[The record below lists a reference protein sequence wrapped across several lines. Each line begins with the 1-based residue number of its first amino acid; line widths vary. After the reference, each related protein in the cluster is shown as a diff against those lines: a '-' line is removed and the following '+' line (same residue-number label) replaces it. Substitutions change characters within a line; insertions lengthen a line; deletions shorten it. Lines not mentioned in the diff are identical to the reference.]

1 MNKWRKSRRYDLSLP
16 VIIRVPVKK
25 NASSR
30 NRKTRNVSTRDVYF
44 TIDNYLSTGTNLD
57 LTLPLPSEVTG
68 GTEVLIRAIGKVIR
82 VDKRSA
88 NGDRLVGITAVTE
101 RYDIVRNEPAIE

>member
-1 MNKWRKSRRYDLSLP
+1 MNKRRKSRRYDLSLP
-16 VIIRVPVKK
+16 VIIRVPVEK

-30 NRKTRNVSTRDVYF
+30 NRKTRNISTRDVYF
-44 TIDNYLSTGTNLD
+44 TIDNYLSTGTTLD

-82 VDKRSA
+82 VDEHSA
-88 NGDRLVGITAVTE
+88 NGDRLVGLAAVTE